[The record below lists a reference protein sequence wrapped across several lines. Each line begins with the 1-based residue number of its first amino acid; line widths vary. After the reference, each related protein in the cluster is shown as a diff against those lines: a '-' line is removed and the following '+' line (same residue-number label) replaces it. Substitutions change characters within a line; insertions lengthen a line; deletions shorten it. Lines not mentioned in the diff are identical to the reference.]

1 MTSEGGEAPPPP
13 SGAKKIDAFHAHLD
27 VCVRCARN
35 PFDLCSEGDRLIRAA
50 VEEDEKE
57 P

>member
-1 MTSEGGEAPPPP
+1 MSEEGGKQNAALE
-13 SGAKKIDAFHAHLD
+13 AFHAHLD
-27 VCVRCARN
+27 ECKRCAQN

-50 VEEDEKE
+50 VEEEEKE

>member
-1 MTSEGGEAPPPP
+1 MSEQGGTNENQRA
-13 SGAKKIDAFHAHLD
+13 AIDAFHEHLEA
-27 VCVRCARN
+27 CQRCARN

-50 VEEDEKE
+50 VEEEEKE